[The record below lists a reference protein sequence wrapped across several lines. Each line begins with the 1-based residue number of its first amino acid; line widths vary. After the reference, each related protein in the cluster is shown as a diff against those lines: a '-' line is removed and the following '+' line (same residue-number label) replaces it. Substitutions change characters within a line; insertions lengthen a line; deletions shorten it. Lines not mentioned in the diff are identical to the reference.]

1 MIRKL
6 RGCLLW
12 IVILVVVAIVLTVTC
27 PSAEKHKEV
36 ISQEVNTAIG
46 NVATENYGILGAVG
60 SMLASGV
67 VGVAVDE
74 FVNVD
79 NYIVCSVGKLYYGGD
94 TTVVSLGVLNHIFTV
109 NSEKIEKKI
118 KEL

>member
-1 MIRKL
+1 MSRTMK
-6 RGCLLW
+6 RGWTL
-12 IVILVVVAIVLTVTC
+12 IVVLVVVVLLLVITC
-27 PSAEKHKEV
+27 PSADKHKKV
-36 ISQEVNTAIG
+36 ISEEVNTAIG

-79 NYIVCSVGKLYYGGD
+79 DYIVCSVGRLYYGGD
-94 TTVVSLGVLNHIFTV
+94 TTVVSVGIFNHIFTV

-118 KEL
+118 KDI

>member
-1 MIRKL
+1 MAKKMK
-6 RGCLLW
+6 GCLVW
-12 IVILVVVAIVLTVTC
+12 VVILVVIMVVLVCTC
-27 PSAEKHKEV
+27 PSADKHKKA
-36 ISQEVNTAIG
+36 ISEEVNTAIG

-74 FVNVD
+74 FVDVD
-79 NYIVCSVGKLYYGGD
+79 DYVVCSVGKLYYDGD
-94 TTVVSLGVLNHIFTV
+94 TTVVSVGVLNHIFTV

-118 KEL
+118 KDM